1 MPDDYEMRC
10 AQTDDE
16 VMQNLGHPQTRAL
29 LAAAKPREK
38 MVAILALQGLSKM
51 DIADALS
58 VCPRRVEQILNKLAG
73 IASGLGADDGMSS
86 DLFQGG
92 V

>member
-1 MPDDYEMRC
+1 MPTTMKCDAPKQMMKSAE
-10 AQTDDE
+10 
-16 VMQNLGHPQTRAL
+16 LGTLNRAL
-29 LAAAKPREK
+29 LAAASPGK
-38 MVAILALQGLSKM
+38 MVAILALQGLAKM

-92 V
+92 M